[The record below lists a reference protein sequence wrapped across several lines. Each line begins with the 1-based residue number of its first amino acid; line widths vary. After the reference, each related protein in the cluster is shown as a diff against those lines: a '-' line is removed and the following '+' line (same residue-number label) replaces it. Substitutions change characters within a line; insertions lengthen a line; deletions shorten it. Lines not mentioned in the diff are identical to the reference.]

1 MEKTYLEEL
10 ILGLK
15 ESIERVKN
23 GELESG
29 DVIPEIKRIEGM
41 CVFAHHFNLI
51 NAWEY
56 SDYIDRLSD
65 IEYSLDD

>member
-1 MEKTYLEEL
+1 MEKEYIEEL

-15 ESIERVKN
+15 ESIESVKN

-56 SDYIDRLSD
+56 SDYIDRLSN